1 MMFRVFLS
9 ASIAFDYVESFSL
22 GWQLSCMCFG
32 LILQLAYTH
41 STGGLRLTFDMLSYT
56 MCERK
61 YVYIC

>member
-1 MMFRVFLS
+1 
-9 ASIAFDYVESFSL
+9 
-22 GWQLSCMCFG
+22 MCFG